1 MLSQSFTGPS
11 DGICPGDN
19 ITFTCV
25 VYAAVTVWTVNPGGE
40 SANCNYRQSMPNVTA
55 MCGPEGRFTS
65 SQTDENGDTN
75 NSSLSVVSIT
85 NDLNGT
91 SVTCSDGNLNLIGS
105 STICIIGRNN
115 DYQCIR
121 LQLNHPQ
128 ILSPL
133 ILNLSQPLSQREMW
147 EEEKSVW

>member
-1 MLSQSFTGPS
+1 MLGQNFTGPS
-11 DGICPGDN
+11 GGICPGDDV
-19 ITFTCV
+19 TFTCV
-25 VYAAVTVWTVNPGGE
+25 VDAPVTVWTVNPGGNI
-40 SANCNYRQSMPNVTA
+40 SDCNYRQSHPTITA
-55 MCGPEGRFTS
+55 SCGPGLRFTL

-121 LQLNHPQ
+121 LQSNHPQ

-133 ILNLSQPLSQREMW
+133 ILNFSHPPSQREMW
-147 EEEKSVW
+147 EKEKSVW